1 MNVPQIKAFMNDS
14 WTFMLFMLADANLI
28 NVSLMILLTVNQRV
42 STHSKSGGGQGALM
56 LPMTVACRCSTN
68 APALTGTPS

>member
-28 NVSLMILLTVNQRV
+28 NVSLMILLTVNQSV
-42 STHSKSGGGQGALM
+42 STPL
-56 LPMTVACRCSTN
+56 
-68 APALTGTPS
+68 